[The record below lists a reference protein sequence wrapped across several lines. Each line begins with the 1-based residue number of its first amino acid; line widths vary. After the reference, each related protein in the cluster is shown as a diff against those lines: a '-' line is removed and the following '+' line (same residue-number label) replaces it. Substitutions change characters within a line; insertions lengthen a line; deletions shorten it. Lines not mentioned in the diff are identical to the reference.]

1 MPASRSPRSWL
12 PAAAAV
18 SAAAWGANQFTP
30 LAVIYRMQAHWAAL
44 PVAGMFTAYL
54 FGLVPGLLLGGPA
67 SVRYGRRRVV
77 RAALILTAV
86 ASLVLAAAVAS
97 QHIVY
102 VSRLATGVAAG
113 LVFTAGGAWVREL
126 SATPKRPQAGARRV
140 LYATGGGF
148 SAGALVTGA
157 LAEWFPHPMEL
168 PGLVHAGLSLIVLL
182 ATGFVPDTE
191 PPAQPVPSPFR
202 ALAQRRAAVRHPRFL
217 RVVLPASPA
226 VFGAATVAYVV
237 LPPLVSNRVPGYAPL
252 FSGLMA
258 ALTLTTGIVVQPL
271 GRRLDDAG
279 SARGTVTA
287 LSTVIAGL
295 LISAFAAHWNSA
307 RLAIAAAVVLGAG
320 YGLTLVSGMKEIER
334 LAPAPGWPSASSLYQ
349 STTSSGFLT
358 PLLLAVT
365 AAAAPYPALLVALAA
380 VALLCL
386 TIAARHSRRNLPV
399 LRPKAEL
406 VRTGAARP
414 AVVGVPTSDPEP
426 GPGEAH
432 EPAETAE
439 TSSARNTS
447 AQNND
452 TRSE

>member
-1 MPASRSPRSWL
+1 MPAPRSTRSWL

-18 SAAAWGANQFTP
+18 SAAGWGANQFTP
-30 LAVIYRMQAHWAAL
+30 LAVIYRMQAHWAAV

-54 FGLVPGLLLGGPA
+54 FGLVPGLLIGGPA
-67 SVRYGRRRVV
+67 SLRFGRRRVV
-77 RAALILTAV
+77 RTALTVTAV
-86 ASLVLAAAVAS
+86 ASLLLAAAVVS
-97 QHIVY
+97 PHVVY

-126 SATPKRPQAGARRV
+126 SATPERPQAGARRV

-148 SAGALVTGA
+148 SAGALFTGA
-157 LAEWFPHPMEL
+157 LAEWFPHPMVL
-168 PGLVHAGLSLIVLL
+168 PGLVHAGLSLLVLI
-182 ATGFVPDTE
+182 ATGFVPDTT
-191 PPAQPVPSPFR
+191 PSARPAPTHTPVPG
-202 ALAQRRAAVRHPRFL
+202 QRRAAFRHPRFL

-258 ALTLTTGIVVQPL
+258 ALTLIMGIVVQPL
-271 GRRLDDAG
+271 ARRLDDAG
-279 SARGTVTA
+279 SARGTLA
-287 LSTVIAGL
+287 AMGTVIAGL
-295 LISAFAAHWNSA
+295 LTSAFAVHWNSA
-307 RLAIAAAVVLGAG
+307 RLVIAAAVILGAG

-334 LAPAPGWPSASSLYQ
+334 LGPAPGWPSASSFYQ

-365 AAAAPYPALLVALAA
+365 AGAAPYPALLVALAA
-380 VALLCL
+380 VGLLCL
-386 TIAARHSRRNLPV
+386 TVTARHSRSNLPV
-399 LRPKAEL
+399 RRLDPPALMPAGVAE
-406 VRTGAARP
+406 AADGP
-414 AVVGVPTSDPEP
+414 HS

-432 EPAETAE
+432 A
-439 TSSARNTS
+439 S